1 MSQPASSQGE
11 WKFVDSLLEE
21 EGFEPVVPLQ
31 RGQPCAELGPSFFG
45 TRLRPAAIVFLDAT
59 LPPFQLLVAVTLVGF
74 DLARQRNVSIEGQV
88 GYRNEMRYR
97 CISAADIQAAENAS
111 LVPTINNINDIA
123 LPRNWNIRR
132 LLC

>member
-1 MSQPASSQGE
+1 MRRARPFVFWHPA
-11 WKFVDSLLEE
+11 
-21 EGFEPVVPLQ
+21 
-31 RGQPCAELGPSFFG
+31 A
-45 TRLRPAAIVFLDAT
+45 PAAIVFLDAT
-59 LPPFQLLVAVTLVGF
+59 LLPFQLLVAVTLVGF

-97 CISAADIQAAENAS
+97 CISAANIQAAENAS